1 MAVSD
6 DDDAERDGYNDAYA
20 AKTHKEG
27 DEEDED

>member
-6 DDDAERDGYNDAYA
+6 DHDVEQDGYNDAYA
-20 AKTHKEG
+20 AKIFKDG